1 MCGQQWKSIVAKGD
15 NALKNADT
23 RLAIYYYTKS
33 MSEGERMINK
43 TILNFDGDTGM
54 LGLYTTSCKL
64 LAGACKKANKKK
76 DAIICINEA
85 MSKLSDIIKNPGY
98 PILMRGKSI
107 RAFEELFTIV
117 KECETVEAIDDVI
130 GHKLH
135 ELSFYIKQM
144 LPVERDIQQN

>member
-1 MCGQQWKSIVAKGD
+1 
-15 NALKNADT
+15 
-23 RLAIYYYTKS
+23 

-43 TILNFDGDTGM
+43 TVLNFDGDTDM
-54 LGLYTTSCKL
+54 LRLYTTSCKL
-64 LAGACKKANKKK
+64 LVTACKKANKKK

-98 PILMRGKSI
+98 PISMRGKSI

-117 KECETVEAIDDVI
+117 KESETVEAINVL
-130 GHKLH
+130 GHKLY
-135 ELSFYIKQM
+135 ELSSYIKQM

>member
-1 MCGQQWKSIVAKGD
+1 
-15 NALKNADT
+15 
-23 RLAIYYYTKS
+23 
-33 MSEGERMINK
+33 MINK

-54 LGLYTTSCKL
+54 LGLYTTSCQL
-64 LAGACKKANKKK
+64 LVGAGKKANKKK

-107 RAFEELFTIV
+107 RALEELFTIV
-117 KECETVEAIDDVI
+117 KECETKEEANVI
-130 GHKLH
+130 GHKLY
-135 ELSFYIKQM
+135 ELRFYIKQM

>member
-1 MCGQQWKSIVAKGD
+1 
-15 NALKNADT
+15 
-23 RLAIYYYTKS
+23 
-33 MSEGERMINK
+33 MIIK
-43 TILNFDGDTGM
+43 KILNFDGDTGM

-117 KECETVEAIDDVI
+117 KESETVEAINVI

>member
-1 MCGQQWKSIVAKGD
+1 MCAKQWNSIVAKGN
-15 NALKNADT
+15 NALENADT

-33 MSEGERMINK
+33 MSEGERMINN
-43 TILNFDGDTGM
+43 TILNFDGDTDM
-54 LGLYTTSCKL
+54 LGLYTKSCKL
-64 LAGACKKANKKK
+64 LVGACKKANKKK

-85 MSKLSDIIKNPGY
+85 MSKLSEVIKNPGY

-117 KECETVEAIDDVI
+117 KESETVEAINVI
-130 GHKLH
+130 EHKLH

-144 LPVERDIQQN
+144 LPVERDIQRN